1 MSVRVQPSIYKEITM
16 SDSSA
21 INEILAGLET
31 GQVIPYLGNGVW
43 AAAIT
48 PPAHPADHLQLV
60 AKLTERVTVSHKLRK
75 NLTGAA
81 QYIENFKHRK
91 TLVGLM
97 KTAFEG
103 KSVPSEFHEFIAS
116 LHKLPLV
123 VDAWYDDAMQLA
135 LAQHPDWGQVQG
147 VSQAEH
153 QGEWVHYYT
162 AQGELTDAPT
172 AAQWQTLLYRPLG
185 SSSPANNYIVSD
197 SDYVEILTEIDIQ
210 TPIPEIVQQRRVGKN
225 FLFIGCRFAYQ
236 LDRIFALQIMKRSSE
251 KHWALI
257 EGELTRN
264 EERFMKEQNIT
275 RLDMPMSVLLQQ
287 EVTY

>member
-1 MSVRVQPSIYKEITM
+1 MPNN
-16 SDSSA
+16 SA
-21 INEILAGLET
+21 INEILAGLEA
-31 GQVIPYLGNGVW
+31 GQIVPYLGNGVW
-43 AAAIT
+43 AGAAT
-48 PPAHPADHLQLV
+48 PPAHPTDHLQLV

-103 KSVPSEFHEFIAS
+103 RSIPGDIHEFIAS

-123 VDAWYDDAMQLA
+123 VDAWYDDAMQLS

-153 QGEWVHYYT
+153 QGEWVRYYT
-162 AQGELTDAPT
+162 AQGELTDAAT
-172 AAQWQTLLYRPLG
+172 AAKWQTLLYRPLG

-225 FLFIGCRFAYQ
+225 FLFLGCRFAYQ

-257 EGELTRN
+257 EGELTKN
-264 EERFMKEQNIT
+264 EERFLKEQNIT
-275 RLDMPMSVLLQQ
+275 RLDMPMMALLNQA
-287 EVTY
+287 VTY

>member
-1 MSVRVQPSIYKEITM
+1 M
-16 SDSSA
+16 SDNAA

-31 GQVIPYLGNGVW
+31 GQIVPYLGTGVW
-43 AAAIT
+43 AAADT
-48 PPAHPADHLQLV
+48 PPAHPTDHLQLV

-91 TLVGLM
+91 TLAGLM
-97 KTAFEG
+97 KAAFES
-103 KSVPSEFHEFIAS
+103 KSAPSEFHEFIAS

-123 VDAWYDDAMQLA
+123 VDAWYDDTMQSA
-135 LAQHPDWGQVQG
+135 LARRPDWGQVQG

-153 QGEWVHYYT
+153 YGEWVRYYT
-162 AQGELTDAPT
+162 AQGELTDAAT

-210 TPIPEIVQQRRVGKN
+210 TPIPEIVQQRRVDKS
-225 FLFIGCRFAYQ
+225 FLFLGCRFTYQ
-236 LDRIFALQIMKRSSE
+236 LDRIFARQIMKRSSG
-251 KHWALI
+251 KHWAII
-257 EGELTRN
+257 EGELSRN
-264 EERFMKEQNIT
+264 EARFLKEQNIT
-275 RLDMPMSVLLQQ
+275 RLDLPIAALLAQA
-287 EVTY
+287 VTC

>member
-1 MSVRVQPSIYKEITM
+1 MSSNT
-16 SDSSA
+16 A
-21 INEILAGLET
+21 INEIRTGLET
-31 GQVIPYLGNGVW
+31 GQVIPYLGNGIW
-43 AAAIT
+43 AAAPV

-97 KTAFEG
+97 KSAFES
-103 KSVPSEFHEFIAS
+103 KSTPTGMHEFIAS

-123 VDAWYDDAMQLA
+123 VDAWYDDTMQQA
-135 LAQHPDWGQVQG
+135 LIQNPDWGQVQG

-153 QGEWVHYYT
+153 HGEWVRYYT
-162 AQGELTDAPT
+162 ALGELTDAAT
-172 AAQWQTLLYRPLG
+172 ASKWQTMLYRPLG

-225 FLFIGCRFAYQ
+225 FLFIGCRFGYQ
-236 LDRIFALQIMKRSSE
+236 LDRIFARQIMKRSSDR
-251 KHWALI
+251 HWALI
-257 EGELTRN
+257 EGELTKN
-264 EERFMKEQNIT
+264 EARFLKEQNIT
-275 RLDMPMSVLLQQ
+275 RLDLPMTALLG
-287 EVTY
+287 

>member
-1 MSVRVQPSIYKEITM
+1 MPN
-16 SDSSA
+16 SSA
-21 INEILAGLET
+21 IHEILAGLEA
-31 GQVIPYLGNGVW
+31 GQIIPYLGNGVW
-43 AAAIT
+43 VGAAS

-97 KTAFEG
+97 KTAFES
-103 KSVPSEFHEFIAS
+103 KSVPTEFHGFIAS

-135 LAQHPDWGQVQG
+135 LAPHPDWGQVQG
-147 VSQAEH
+147 VSQSEH
-153 QGEWVHYYT
+153 HGEWVRYYT
-162 AQGELTDAPT
+162 AQGELTDTAT

-185 SSSPANNYIVSD
+185 SFSPANNYIVSD

-210 TPIPEIVQQRRVGKN
+210 TPIPEIVQQRRIGKN

-236 LDRIFALQIMKRSSE
+236 LDRIFALQIMKRSSD

-257 EGELTRN
+257 EGELTKN
-264 EERFMKEQNIT
+264 EERFLKEQNIT
-275 RLDMPMSVLLQQ
+275 RLDMPMSALLHQA
-287 EVTY
+287 VTY

>member
-1 MSVRVQPSIYKEITM
+1 MLDNTAIKEILT
-16 SDSSA
+16 
-21 INEILAGLET
+21 GLEA
-31 GQVIPYLGNGVW
+31 GQVVPYLGNGVW
-43 AAAIT
+43 TAASM

-103 KSVPSEFHEFIAS
+103 KAAPIEIHEFIAS

-123 VDAWYDDAMQLA
+123 VDAWYDDAMQQA
-135 LAQHPDWGQVQG
+135 LKNHPNWGQVQG

-153 QGEWVHYYT
+153 HGEWVRYYT
-162 AQGELTDAPT
+162 AQAELTDA
-172 AAQWQTLLYRPLG
+172 AAAAKWQTLLYRPLG
-185 SSSPANNYIVSD
+185 SSGPANNYIVSD

-210 TPIPEIVQQRRVGKN
+210 TPIPEIVQQRRVGKS
-225 FLFIGCRFAYQ
+225 FLFIGCRFGYQ
-236 LDRIFALQIMKRSSE
+236 LDRIFAKQIMKRSSDH
-251 KHWALI
+251 HWALI
-257 EGELTRN
+257 EGDLTKN
-264 EERFMKEQNIT
+264 EARFLKEQNIT
-275 RLDMPMSVLLQQ
+275 RISMPISALLNSA
-287 EVTY
+287 EVCAVTL